1 MFKNIQVLLEYHQE
15 YILLE
20 YIKFEYSF
28 YESINELMNL
38 MTLSIY

>member
-1 MFKNIQVLLEYHQE
+1 MFKNTEVLLEYHQE

-20 YIKFEYSF
+20 YIKYEYSF

-38 MTLSIY
+38 MTLGIY